1 MRIPVW
7 LTIAA
12 AILVTGFGAF
22 RVYLAF
28 KKADP
33 EEAPAR
39 RGFYRMGRRTHG
51 FIGFVYLLLGAALIA
66 TTLGWNPF
74 GDYFAVDS
82 KTPPKDEAPSK
93 TRVPIDQLPD
103 RK

>member
-12 AILVTGFGAF
+12 AILVAGFGAF
-22 RVYLAF
+22 RIYVSF
-28 KKADP
+28 RKDDP
-33 EEAPAR
+33 QGPPA
-39 RGFYRMGRRTHG
+39 RGFYRMGKRMHL
-51 FIGFVYLLLGAALIA
+51 FVGLVYIALGAALMA
-66 TTLGWNPF
+66 TSFGWNPF

-93 TRVPIDQLPD
+93 TPIPIDQVPQ
-103 RK
+103 KK